1 MNSTAYDVHSIGH
14 CYPPATF
21 LLRNCYV
28 SPTRPAATTTL
39 SLACGPLGYGAH
51 LSVRSHHLQ
60 SSQRPSQEELA
71 SQPKTTRR
79 RQTPA
84 STACA
89 TTRLSPFVRQPP
101 ARRPWAAPP
110 PYQVAP
116 TRLANCQKEKKNRSP
131 FLPLISVDLS
141 VHSRCAAWA
150 IWPRKLGVEQGGRC
164 CRHGVI
170 RAPDWDLRG
179 CGVEGQCC
187 FSLGESLRCDGGWV
201 CSLIDSWSFDMSFV

>member
-14 CYPPATF
+14 CYPHQPRSSCATATCP
-21 LLRNCYV
+21 RHERTP
-28 SPTRPAATTTL
+28 PTATTTL
-39 SLACGPLGYGAH
+39 SLACGPLCYGAH

-60 SSQRPSQEELA
+60 CSQRPSQEELA

-116 TRLANCQKEKKNRSP
+116 TSPHQLPKGEKNRSP
-131 FLPLISVDLS
+131 FLPPHLWIFLFICVVL
-141 VHSRCAAWA
+141 
-150 IWPRKLGVEQGGRC
+150 LGRC
-164 CRHGVI
+164 G
-170 RAPDWDLRG
+170 
-179 CGVEGQCC
+179 
-187 FSLGESLRCDGGWV
+187 LGSSELSRVGAAVGTV
-201 CSLIDSWSFDMSFV
+201 